1 MLVFYAILKGQR
13 RHDLAEQT
21 EFDVAII
28 GAGIAGASLACELSP
43 DVSVLLLEMEA
54 QPGYHST
61 GRSAAMF
68 VDSYGPPPIRAL
80 SRASADF
87 LESPPKGFSESP
99 LLSQR
104 GVIMIARNDQL
115 TSLENMVGDLSDS
128 GGVRRLDAAETEAAI
143 PILRKGYVAAGFAN
157 DRVSDIDVNALHQ
170 GYLRKFRSSGGI
182 IKTAS
187 KVIETKHTL
196 GRWQVTTSNGT
207 YAAKTIVNAAGAWA
221 DSIGKMAGAEAI
233 GLIPKRR
240 TAMVVAAPS
249 GVNPDSWPMVI
260 DIDEQ
265 FYLKPDAGR
274 LLISPADETSSLPC
288 DVQPDEL
295 DVAICVD
302 RIETAF
308 DLPIRRI
315 ENKWAGLRSFVD
327 DKCPVCGFDDTV
339 EGFFWLAGQGG
350 YGIQTAPAL
359 AVIAACLIMDRSV
372 PQHLLDHGIDLA
384 DLAPGRSTLKTDR
397 KENLKRRIS

>member
-1 MLVFYAILKGQR
+1 M
-13 RHDLAEQT
+13 
-21 EFDVAII
+21 
-28 GAGIAGASLACELSP
+28 
-43 DVSVLLLEMEA
+43 
-54 QPGYHST
+54 ST
-61 GRSAAMF
+61 P
-68 VDSYGPPPIRAL
+68 Y
-80 SRASADF
+80 
-87 LESPPKGFSESP
+87 
-99 LLSQR
+99 
-104 GVIMIARNDQL
+104 
-115 TSLENMVGDLSDS
+115 
-128 GGVRRLDAAETEAAI
+128 
-143 PILRKGYVAAGFAN
+143 
-157 DRVSDIDVNALHQ
+157 
-170 GYLRKFRSSGGI
+170 
-182 IKTAS
+182 
-187 KVIETKHTL
+187 TKD
-196 GRWQVTTSNGT
+196 T
-207 YAAKTIVNAAGAWA
+207 YAGAWA

-384 DLAPGRSTLKTDR
+384 DLAPGRSTLKTDK